1 MTLVLASLAVLSLAL
16 LLWQWLEAA
25 RFPLHR
31 READAGFAPALT
43 LLKPLKGADAE
54 TEACLRSW
62 FVQDY
67 AGPVQLLFAVAAESD
82 PAVAV
87 VRRLLAEFPQ
97 ADAQLVV
104 CPERRGLNSKVSK
117 LAQLEPHAKHALLGV
132 SDADVRVPTDF
143 LRQAVLPLR
152 DPAVGLV
159 NPFYQLAT
167 PATPAMHWEAL
178 ATNADFWSSVL
189 QARRFGSMRF
199 ALGAVMLVRRDAL
212 AGIGGFQTLA
222 NHLADDYELGKR
234 VAAAGQRIAI
244 CPTVVECREAP
255 RGWGAIWRHQLR
267 WSRTI
272 RHCQPAPYAASIL
285 SNPTL
290 WPLLWLVGARTGL
303 ALGGFLVC
311 LAARVAMAA
320 HCQWRLTRSWRH
332 LPWLWLAPVK
342 DLLGAMLWALSF
354 LGHTV
359 EWRGERFRVRR
370 GGELQPASG
379 SPVFRDR

>member
-1 MTLVLASLAVLSLAL
+1 MTLVLATLAVLSLAL
-16 LLWQWLEAA
+16 LLWQWLEATL
-25 RFPLHR
+25 FPLHR
-31 READAGFAPALT
+31 REPDTGFAPALT

-54 TEACLRSW
+54 TGTCLRSW
-62 FVQDY
+62 LAQDY
-67 AGPVQLLFAVAAESD
+67 AGPVQFLFAVATEND

-87 VRRLLAEFPQ
+87 VRRLQAEFPK

-104 CPERRGLNSKVSK
+104 CPERLGLNSKVSK
-117 LAQLEPHAKHALLGV
+117 LAQLEPHVKHAFLVV
-132 SDADVRVPTDF
+132 SDADVRVPPDF
-143 LRQAVLPLR
+143 LRQAVQPLR

-189 QARRFGSMRF
+189 QARRFGPMHF
-199 ALGAVMLVRRDAL
+199 ALGAAMLVRREAL
-212 AGIGGFQTLA
+212 AGIGGFKTLL

-234 VAAAGQRIAI
+234 VTAGGARVAI
-244 CPTVVECREAP
+244 SPTVVECREAA

-290 WPLLWLVGARTGL
+290 WPLLWLAGAQSSL
-303 ALGGFLVC
+303 ALDGFGVC
-311 LAARVAMAA
+311 LAARLAMAA
-320 HCQWRLTRSWRH
+320 HCQWRLTRSWRQ

-342 DLLGAMLWALSF
+342 DLLGATLWALAF

-370 GGELQPASG
+370 GGELQRR
-379 SPVFRDR
+379 V

>member
-1 MTLVLASLAVLSLAL
+1 MNLVLATLAVLSLAL
-16 LLWQWLEAA
+16 LLWQWLEATL
-25 RFPLHR
+25 FPLHR
-31 READAGFAPALT
+31 RGSDTGFAPAVT

-54 TEACLRSW
+54 TESCLRSW
-62 FVQDY
+62 FAQDY
-67 AGPVQLLFAVAAESD
+67 GGPVQLLFAVATESD

-87 VRRLLAEFPQ
+87 VRRLQAAFPA

-104 CPERRGLNSKVSK
+104 CPERLGLNSKVSK

-132 SDADVRVPTDF
+132 SDADVRVPSDF
-143 LRQAVLPLR
+143 LRYAVPPLR
-152 DPAVGLV
+152 EPAVVLV

-178 ATNADFWSSVL
+178 ATNADFWTSVL
-189 QARRFGSMRF
+189 QARRFGPMRF
-199 ALGAVMLVRRDAL
+199 ALGAVMLLRREAL
-212 AGIGGFQTLA
+212 AGIGGFRTLL
-222 NHLADDYELGKR
+222 NHLADDYELGRR
-234 VAAAGQRIAI
+234 VTVGGARIAI
-244 CPTVVECREAP
+244 CPAVVECRETA
-255 RGWGAIWRHQLR
+255 RGWSAIWRHQLR

-290 WPLLWLVGARTGL
+290 WPLLWLAGARSSV
-303 ALGGFLVC
+303 ALGGFAVC
-311 LAARVAMAA
+311 LAARLAMAA

-342 DLLGAMLWALSF
+342 DLLAATLWALAF

-359 EWRGERFRVRR
+359 EWRGERFRVGQ
-370 GGELQPASG
+370 GGGLQRQ
-379 SPVFRDR
+379 V